1 MRNTA
6 MGMGDCGAKKNWSQ
20 ASRNFRSVIEA
31 PRVEGGSHRRR
42 SAARPAL
49 VRHRLPDGYRTETRS
64 EAPCREDRLGCS
76 TISQGDWPHRARA
89 EHIAVGAGPPEI
101 SGISLCESAPQDQD

>member
-31 PRVEGGSHRRR
+31 PQVEGSPHRRR
-42 SAARPAL
+42 LAARPAL
-49 VRHRLPDGYRTETRS
+49 VSHLLPDGYRTGTRS
-64 EAPCREDRLGCS
+64 EVSCREDRLGCS
-76 TISQGDWPHRARA
+76 TTSQRGWPHRATA
-89 EHIAVGAGPPEI
+89 EHIAVGAGPPE
-101 SGISLCESAPQDQD
+101 